1 MDPILIAPILIAGA
15 GIGGLTLALSLHERG
30 IPCIVCEQAAEVR
43 PLGVGINTLP
53 HAIRELA
60 ELGLLPALD
69 DTGIRTHELIYV
81 NRFGQEVW
89 REKRGVH
96 AGHSMPQFSIHRG
109 QLQGVLWRAARERLP
124 PEALRTGHRLASFTQ
139 DAAGVTAT
147 FADRAGHTVAE
158 LRGAALVAADGIH
171 SAARRIL
178 HPDDDRMGA
187 GGIRWQGIMMWRG
200 AIPWPCFLDGDSM
213 VIAGDM
219 AEKLVLYPIGR
230 ATQGHRL
237 TNWVVCIR
245 TGDGSAPPPREDWSR
260 VGSLD
265 AILPTLRRF
274 RLPFLDLEALVRATP
289 EFYEYPMCDRD
300 PLPWWTQ
307 GRVTLLGDAA
317 HPMYPVGSN
326 GASQAILD
334 ARLLARLL
342 AELPPDAALAAYEAD
357 RLPKTAEI
365 VRLNRLGGPERVVD
379 VVSARAPDGFERL
392 EDVISRAELAA
403 IAQGYAAT
411 AGFAKV

>member
-1 MDPILIAPILIAGA
+1 MDPILIAGA
-15 GIGGLTLALSLHERG
+15 GVGGLTLALSLHERG
-30 IPCIVCEQAAEVR
+30 IPCIVCEQAGEVR

-53 HAIRELA
+53 HAIKELSD
-60 ELGLLPALD
+60 LGLLEALD
-69 DTGIRTHELIYV
+69 ATGIRTHELIYV

-89 REKRGVH
+89 REKRGLH

-109 QLQGVLWRAARERLP
+109 QLQGVLWQAAQERLP
-124 PEALRTGHRLASFTQ
+124 PGALRTGHRLASFTQ
-139 DAAGVTAT
+139 DEAGVDAV
-147 FADRAGHTVAE
+147 FADRAGAVVAT

-171 SAARRIL
+171 SAGRRIL
-178 HPDDDRMGA
+178 HPDDP
-187 GGIRWQGIMMWRG
+187 GIRWQGIMMWRG

-230 ATQGHRL
+230 AQAGHRL

-265 AILPTLRRF
+265 AILPTVRRF
-274 RLPFLDLEALVRATP
+274 ALPFLDLEALVRATP

-334 ARLLARLL
+334 ARLLAGLL
-342 AELPPDAALAAYEAD
+342 ADIDPVSALRDYEAE

-365 VRLNRLGGPERVVD
+365 VRLNRTGGPERVVD
-379 VVSARAPDGFERL
+379 VVSALAPDGFERL
-392 EDVISRAELAA
+392 EDVISREELAA
-403 IAQGYAAT
+403 IAKGYAAT